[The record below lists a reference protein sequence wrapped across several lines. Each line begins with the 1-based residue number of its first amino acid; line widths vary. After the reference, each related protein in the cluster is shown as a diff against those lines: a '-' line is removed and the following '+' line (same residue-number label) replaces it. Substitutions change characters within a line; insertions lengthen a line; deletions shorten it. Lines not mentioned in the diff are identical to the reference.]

1 MQTDTLMEQS
11 PHEGMELAEAQENF
25 GMGIICAQQV
35 FAHFS
40 ERFGLSPDDAM
51 RAASCF
57 GSGMGQAATCGCVTG
72 ALMALGMAHGC
83 AGPCSRERKGN
94 LYSRRDAFM
103 TAFVRAHGS
112 LLCREI
118 LGHDLTIPQERALI
132 MEKGLFTTVCAPLV
146 CAACDLLEEYL

>member
-1 MQTDTLMEQS
+1 MNRL
-11 PHEGMELAEAQENF
+11 PELDEVQENF
-25 GMGIICAQQV
+25 NMGIICAQQV

-72 ALMALGMAHGC
+72 ALMALGVAHGC

>member
-1 MQTDTLMEQS
+1 MEQS

>member
-1 MQTDTLMEQS
+1 MGILMEQHA
-11 PHEGMELAEAQENF
+11 HESMELAEAQENF

-40 ERFGLSPDDAM
+40 GRFGLQPEEAM
-51 RAASCF
+51 RTAACF

-72 ALMALGMAHGC
+72 ALMVLGLAHGC
-83 AGPCSRERKGN
+83 AGPCSRERKRN

-103 TAFVRAHGS
+103 TAFAGSHGG

-118 LGHDLTIPQERALI
+118 LGHDLTVPEERAII
-132 MEKGLFTTVCAPLV
+132 MEKDLFTTVCAPLV
-146 CAACDLLEEYL
+146 CAACGLLEEYL